1 MDASTTRRAPNALS
15 GAHSFARPSDRS
27 VLLHQEPTLM
37 PGRWEPVQYAGD
49 EGSSSAETDLLM
61 PVTRYFQ
68 PDGSIIERIDYSVQK
83 RHYCVKNLQD
93 PRVAGKRLIMVLE
106 STTPQYLY
114 EDI

>member
-1 MDASTTRRAPNALS
+1 MLLPPEEHRMRLAAHIHSLDHQIDSAL
-15 GAHSFARPSDRS
+15 
-27 VLLHQEPTLM
+27 VHQEPTLK